1 MNMFNL
7 EHIYKSI
14 IEPKRPKYIF
24 HYCILDTLGVF
35 PIELVLY
42 ILELE
47 MHYMKHQLDRLVN
60 EEKALISFMII
71 MTKAFKVSNHEY
83 LAAFPNNPETEEAFD
98 KITTQIMQVGKEK
111 ILIGD
116 YSDLKNINY
125 NLSTVKIAE
134 LRPFNIS
141 LYDDMVNI
149 KNTVTN
155 LFGYN
160 IFETMNIKNML
171 MIRLLQ
177 TKSKHMEHLIL
188 NVF

>member
-1 MNMFNL
+1 MNVFDL
-7 EHIYKSI
+7 EQVYKSI
-14 IEPKRPKYIF
+14 IDPKRPRYIF
-24 HYCILDTLGVF
+24 HYCILNALGVF

-42 ILELE
+42 ILDLE
-47 MHYMKHQLDRLVN
+47 MHYMKHQLQGLIN
-60 EEKALISFMII
+60 EEKALISIMII
-71 MTKAFKVSNHEY
+71 MAKGVKASNNEY
-83 LAAFPNNPETEEAFD
+83 LAAFPNNPDIEEAFD
-98 KITTQIMQVGKEK
+98 KVTTQIIQVGKEK

-125 NLSTVKIAE
+125 NLGTVKIVQ

-141 LYDDMVNI
+141 LYDDMVTI

-155 LFGYN
+155 LFGNN

-171 MIRLLQ
+171 MISILQ
-177 TKSKHMEHLIL
+177 TKRKHMEHLIV